1 VEHERVAAGAKF
13 EMSVLCLIRDF
24 MA

>member
-1 VEHERVAAGAKF
+1 VEHERVATGAKF